1 MCGITGI
8 IAANMLGQMHMIH
21 LVKATETLESR
32 GPDHQDFYTEDYVG
46 LGHRRLSII
55 DTNYQANQPI
65 VDASG
70 RYVIV
75 YNGEVYNY
83 KALRQDLLQKGH
95 TFNTESDTEVVLN
108 TYIEY
113 KEKAFEKLN
122 GFFGLAIYD
131 KEEKTTLIARDRY
144 GIKPL
149 YYFHDDDK
157 FLFASEAK
165 ALYQFNIP
173 LKLNTTSLSAYFQLN
188 YLPDTMTMVEGVS
201 KVPVGG
207 YLKLDAN
214 HQLTSHSYYQLS
226 KSSAPKVKDTYE
238 QAQEKIVSLLETSVQ
253 DRLVSDVP
261 LGTFLSGGIDSS
273 VISTI
278 AARHVDKLNT
288 FSIGYK
294 NNPYFDETKYANAV
308 AKKINSNHTVFS
320 LSNQDIFDEAE
331 SVLDYLDEPFA
342 DSSAL
347 PVYILS
353 KLTRKHVTVSLSGDG
368 ADEMFSGY
376 NKHQAEYRILNPGT
390 KENLVK
396 TFGGLITKIPQS
408 RNSKLGNFSRQVA
421 RFLEGNKLSAKDRYW
436 RWASIGTNE
445 YVNSLLSPET
455 QTSISVDRI
464 KALKEHYTGHIKGSV
479 DDVLYADM
487 QLVLAGDMLPK
498 VDRMS
503 MANSLEV
510 RVPFLDS
517 NLVDYVSSLP
527 EEYKINAQL
536 KKRIL
541 QDSFRDVLPAE
552 LYKRPKH
559 GFEIPLTD
567 YLKVAIKE
575 DKFAQLLSQ
584 QFIEEQ
590 GIFQYQTIDKLIK
603 QLYSNNSQ
611 DSHAKLWAILA
622 FQWWYKKYNINGA
635 E

>member
-21 LVKATETLESR
+21 LVRATETLESR
-32 GPDHQDFYTEDYVG
+32 GPDHQDFYLEDFVG

-65 VDASG
+65 VDATG

-83 KALRQDLLQKGH
+83 KALRQDLIQQGF

-108 TYIEY
+108 AYIAY

-131 KEEKTTLIARDRY
+131 KEEKTTIIARDRY

-149 YYFHDDDK
+149 YYFYDEDK

-165 ALYQFNIP
+165 ALYKFNIP
-173 LKLNTTSLSAYFQLN
+173 LKLNTTSLSTYFQLN
-188 YLPDTMTMVEGVS
+188 YLPDTVTMVEGIH
-201 KVPVGG
+201 KVPTGG
-207 YLKLDAN
+207 YLKLDAE
-214 HQLTSHSYYQLS
+214 HKLSSHTYYQLPTPS
-226 KSSAPKVKDTYE
+226 GPKTKDTYE
-238 QAQEKIVSLLETSVQ
+238 QAQNKVVSLLEQSVQ

-294 NNPYFDETKYANAV
+294 DNPYYDETHYANLV
-308 AKKINSNHTVFS
+308 AKKIKSNHSVFS
-320 LSNQDIFDEAE
+320 LSSQEIFDEAE
-331 SVLDYLDEPFA
+331 SVLEYMDEPFA

-347 PVYILS
+347 PVYMLS
-353 KLTRKHVTVSLSGDG
+353 KLTRKHVTVALSGDG

-376 NKHQAEYRILNPGT
+376 NKHQAEYRLLNPGF
-390 KENLVK
+390 KEKLV
-396 TFGGLITKIPQS
+396 TNFGGLITKIPQS
-408 RNSKLGNFSRQVA
+408 RNSKLGNFSRQVS
-421 RFLEGNKLSAKDRYW
+421 RFLEGNNLSAKDRYW
-436 RWASIGTNE
+436 RWASIGNDAYLETLFTSETKTNIA
-445 YVNSLLSPET
+445 VKT
-455 QTSISVDRI
+455 VKSI
-464 KALKEHYTGHIKGSV
+464 KEQYTGHIKGSV
-479 DDVLYADM
+479 DEVLYADM
-487 QLVLAGDMLPK
+487 QLVLSGDMLPK

-510 RVPFLDS
+510 RVPFLDHK
-517 NLVDYVSSLP
+517 LVDYVSSLP
-527 EEYKINAQL
+527 EEYKINSQL

-541 QDSFRDVLPAE
+541 QDAFRDVLPAE

-567 YLKVAIKE
+567 YLRVAIKE
-575 DKFAQLLSQ
+575 EKFLSLLSRD
-584 QFIEEQ
+584 FIESQ
-590 GIFQYQTIDKLIK
+590 GIFKFDTIQVLIA
-603 QLYSNNSQ
+603 QLNSKNSQ

-622 FQWWYKKYNINGA
+622 FQWWYKKHDINGT

>member
-8 IAANMLGQMHMIH
+8 IAANMIGQMHMIH
-21 LVKATETLESR
+21 LVRATEKLESR
-32 GPDHQDFYTEDYVG
+32 GPDHQDFYTEDFVG

-65 VDASG
+65 VDTTG

-83 KALRQDLLQKGH
+83 KVLREDLIRKGY

-131 KEEKTTLIARDRY
+131 KEEQTTIVARDRY

-149 YYFHDDDK
+149 YYYCDDDK
-157 FLFASEAK
+157 FVFASEAK
-165 ALYQFNIP
+165 ALYEFKIP
-173 LKLNTTSLSAYFQLN
+173 KKLNTTSLSTYFQLN
-188 YLPDTMTMVEGVS
+188 YLPDNTTMVEGVH

-207 YLKLDAN
+207 YLVLDSEHKLST
-214 HQLTSHSYYQLS
+214 HTYYVLP
-226 KSSAPKVKDTYE
+226 KSNGAKTTDTYE
-238 QAQEKIVSLLETSVQ
+238 QAQKKVVNLLEQSVQ

-278 AARHVDKLNT
+278 ASKHVDKLNT

-331 SVLDYLDEPFA
+331 NVLDYLDEPFA

-421 RFLEGNKLSAKDRYW
+421 RFLEGDALSPKDRYW
-436 RWASIGTNE
+436 RWASIGTGE
-445 YVNSLLSPET
+445 YVNSLLTAET
-455 QTSISVDRI
+455 QTQISVD
-464 KALKEHYTGHIKGSV
+464 KVKELKEHYTGYIKGSV

-510 RVPFLDS
+510 RVPFLDHR
-517 NLVDYVSSLP
+517 LVDYVSSLP
-527 EEYKINAQL
+527 ESYKINGQL

-541 QDSFRDVLPAE
+541 QDAFRNDLPAE

-567 YLKVAIKE
+567 YLKGALKE
-575 DKFAQLLSQ
+575 EKFAKLLSQ
-584 QFIEEQ
+584 EFIELQ
-590 GIFQYQTIDKLIK
+590 GLFQYETIDKLIK

-611 DSHAKLWAILA
+611 DSHAKLWAIIA
-622 FQWWYKKYNINGA
+622 FQWWYKKHDINGD
-635 E
+635 